1 MNVQSNK
8 CLKNNGWQK
17 KKKRLKIKRHEEKK
31 RTQEN
36 VNTKDRPKKS
46 HMDNRSS

>member
-1 MNVQSNK
+1 MAK
-8 CLKNNGWQK
+8 EK
-17 KKKRLKIKRHEEKK
+17 KKTKSKDMKKKK

-36 VNTKDRPKKS
+36 VVNTKDRPKKS